1 MLLSSKQNR
10 ESYCWEGLHYY
21 FKVTAAFHKE
31 IIIKI
36 TTACLLAKPPA
47 PPISMNLY
55 SRWGIQVL
63 LGRKKKKIVLS
74 KDP

>member
-1 MLLSSKQNR
+1 MLPSSKQNR
-10 ESYCWEGLHYY
+10 ESYCWEGFNYY

-36 TTACLLAKPPA
+36 TIACLLAKPSA

-63 LGRKKKKIVLS
+63 VGREKKVLS